1 VEIRSDQ
8 IRPPGYLARN
18 VCPALPKS
26 PDALAPVT
34 VKVVR
39 PQLSVSQSVALDRLV
54 SGDTRQLPTNTQP
67 RPLFDGHVIT
77 RLSGKF
83 LHPRGHAVQRRE
95 SRTDML
101 GDRRPCDGAAVLSL
115 RAAPYP
121 VAARRR
127 VVTVLVTPLHVDEPA
142 PAALVGVDFFFFK
155 FAATL
160 SCGLWRYSGV
170 MFFLL
175 SAISWPWHATLERM
189 SANTAVLA
197 QEPRRR
203 AESWRSA
210 AASSARWIGSRRAQ
224 SRSSA
229 VERAIWLADAAY
241 SEAFRRK
248 ARDGRRAGTRVCA
261 CLITCCGPE
270 SCTF

>member
-1 VEIRSDQ
+1 MEIRSDQ

-95 SRTDML
+95 SRTDIL

-121 VAARRR
+121 VVARRR
-127 VVTVLVTPLHVDEPA
+127 AVTVLVTPLHVDEPA
-142 PAALVGVDFFFFK
+142 PAALVFFSFL
-155 FAATL
+155 AATL

-170 MFFLL
+170 MFFLF
-175 SAISWPWHATLERM
+175 SAISWPRHATLERIVCKH
-189 SANTAVLA
+189 SCAGAG
-197 QEPRRR
+197 EPRRR
-203 AESWRSA
+203 AESWRRSA
-210 AASSARWIGSRRAQ
+210 AASSPR
-224 SRSSA
+224 
-229 VERAIWLADAAY
+229 
-241 SEAFRRK
+241 
-248 ARDGRRAGTRVCA
+248 
-261 CLITCCGPE
+261 
-270 SCTF
+270 

>member
-1 VEIRSDQ
+1 
-8 IRPPGYLARN
+8 
-18 VCPALPKS
+18 
-26 PDALAPVT
+26 
-34 VKVVR
+34 
-39 PQLSVSQSVALDRLV
+39 
-54 SGDTRQLPTNTQP
+54 
-67 RPLFDGHVIT
+67 
-77 RLSGKF
+77 
-83 LHPRGHAVQRRE
+83 
-95 SRTDML
+95 M
-101 GDRRPCDGAAVLSL
+101 
-115 RAAPYP
+115 
-121 VAARRR
+121 
-127 VVTVLVTPLHVDEPA
+127 TPLHVDEPA

-229 VERAIWLADAAY
+229 VERAIWLADAATQRL
-241 SEAFRRK
+241 SDAKRET
-248 ARDGRRAGTRVCA
+248 GGEPGHA
-261 CLITCCGPE
+261 CVHA
-270 SCTF
+270 

>member
-1 VEIRSDQ
+1 MTWSRTA
-8 IRPPGYLARN
+8 RPA
-18 VCPALPKS
+18 S
-26 PDALAPVT
+26 
-34 VKVVR
+34 
-39 PQLSVSQSVALDRLV
+39 
-54 SGDTRQLPTNTQP
+54 
-67 RPLFDGHVIT
+67 
-77 RLSGKF
+77 
-83 LHPRGHAVQRRE
+83 RRE
-95 SRTDML
+95 ISVRSRPGGSAVARGRGGVSHTPSRSSSSRHSSRVTL
-101 GDRRPCDGAAVLSL
+101 AHRGAGASSSGW
-115 RAAPYP
+115 
-121 VAARRR
+121 RR
-127 VVTVLVTPLHVDEPA
+127 V
-142 PAALVGVDFFFFK
+142 FFLS

-197 QEPRRR
+197 QELRRR
-203 AESWRSA
+203 AESWRCA